1 MSAGEKPMADATEH
15 HEAIQE
21 AHEKSGTRWIGV
33 YIATL
38 AVLLAICGMGGSNA
52 TKDMVNSNVEVT
64 NYWSF
69 FQAKN
74 IRQAQLRLAADRFEI
89 DLAINPNVSD
99 DVRKNIEGKIKRY
112 RETADRYESDPKEG
126 DGKKELMAKA
136 RSFES
141 DRARAQRKDPYF
153 DFAEALIQIAI
164 VLASVTIITG
174 ARALLAGSI
183 GLGVIGALLMVN
195 GFMLWFSIGFLEH

>member
-1 MSAGEKPMADATEH
+1 
-15 HEAIQE
+15 
-21 AHEKSGTRWIGV
+21 
-33 YIATL
+33 
-38 AVLLAICGMGGSNA
+38 MGGSNA

>member
-1 MSAGEKPMADATEH
+1 MCPT
-15 HEAIQE
+15 
-21 AHEKSGTRWIGV
+21 T
-33 YIATL
+33 
-38 AVLLAICGMGGSNA
+38 C
-52 TKDMVNSNVEVT
+52 
-64 NYWSF
+64 
-69 FQAKN
+69 
-74 IRQAQLRLAADRFEI
+74 
-89 DLAINPNVSD
+89 
-99 DVRKNIEGKIKRY
+99 
-112 RETADRYESDPKEG
+112 DRYESDPKEG